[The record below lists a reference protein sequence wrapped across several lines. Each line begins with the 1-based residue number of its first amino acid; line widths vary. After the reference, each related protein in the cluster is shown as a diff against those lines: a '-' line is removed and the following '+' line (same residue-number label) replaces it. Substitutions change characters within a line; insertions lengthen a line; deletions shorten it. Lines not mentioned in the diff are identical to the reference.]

1 MSADRPSEL
10 TQFTVRIQVEDA
22 EDLELAKLAAS
33 ESGIELEEE
42 PRVDVIEPVTFVLAV
57 GGLIALGGFVLG
69 PSAVLRRE
77 LPAQYQPEDHQ
88 AVNKTDQ
95 REAKMNPGEI
105 ARLLIAV
112 GRQGVLRD
120 SLRWRLRGCR
130 RRGSRRCL
138 LHER

>member
-1 MSADRPSEL
+1 MMMVINSPLVQSQSHERHPWTVTPGDPVFVDARGELKDVDREN
-10 TQFTVRIQVEDA
+10 QKRRKDE
-22 EDLELAKLAAS
+22 
-33 ESGIELEEE
+33 GLEEA
-42 PRVDVIEPVTFVLAV
+42 F
-57 GGLIALGGFVLG
+57 GGFAFG

-88 AVNKTDQ
+88 AINKTDQ

-130 RRGSRRCL
+130 RRGRGRCL